1 MKSKKKKLA
10 EKRKAEKLKKSLILF
25 RRELKKSITTAVVA
39 AFSFIIA
46 LSWRDVI
53 SSWITKISKTTPLKG
68 NLISALIVTVIC
80 VAGILIVTRLNHEK
94 TK

>member
-10 EKRKAEKLKKSLILF
+10 EKRKAEKLKKSL
-25 RRELKKSITTAVVA
+25 
-39 AFSFIIA
+39 IIA